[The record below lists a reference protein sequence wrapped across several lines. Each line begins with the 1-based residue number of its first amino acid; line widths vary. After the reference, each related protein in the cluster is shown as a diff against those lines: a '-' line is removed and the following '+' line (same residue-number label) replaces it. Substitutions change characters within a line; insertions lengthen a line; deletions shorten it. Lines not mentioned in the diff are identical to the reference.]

1 MRRKSSE
8 SIEDETGS
16 VRKMV
21 GMQARPAGRVRQGP
35 LLFPARYLLLVSG
48 VLALALGIFNLNREL
63 DAKQV
68 DTVYAAVALAVGL
81 VWVVAIILG
90 FKGQP
95 TGVFRAGAI
104 AFIQLGEIAQAHFAA
119 TAGAIG
125 SYVRIEGLPV
135 AADLIGLVIA
145 CVLTVMAAVICW
157 GHATGYNRRRETLPL
172 LIVAA
177 IGTLLA
183 ALEATDNVHLAGNA
197 LPGFGTTT
205 AEDGA
210 FAAAITAAVWLIG
223 GLWIARVRRV
233 GALLIALATFGICYS
248 FVVLHVRGGT
258 PLSLIATK
266 SGPIWAVVAA
276 ALAILAA
283 ASLVVALGL
292 LAMSILRRK
301 PAAAPGGTQPA
312 RREA

>member
-1 MRRKSSE
+1 
-8 SIEDETGS
+8 
-16 VRKMV
+16 MV

-68 DTVYAAVALAVGL
+68 DTLYAAVALVVGAVWL
-81 VWVVAIILG
+81 ASIILG

-95 TGVFRAGAI
+95 IGVFLAGAI

-145 CVLTVMAAVICW
+145 CALTVMAAVICW
-157 GHATGYNRRRETLPL
+157 GHASGYSRQRETLPL

-248 FVVLHVRGGT
+248 FVVLHLRGGT

-266 SGPIWAVVAA
+266 SGLIWAVIAA
-276 ALAILAA
+276 VLAILAS